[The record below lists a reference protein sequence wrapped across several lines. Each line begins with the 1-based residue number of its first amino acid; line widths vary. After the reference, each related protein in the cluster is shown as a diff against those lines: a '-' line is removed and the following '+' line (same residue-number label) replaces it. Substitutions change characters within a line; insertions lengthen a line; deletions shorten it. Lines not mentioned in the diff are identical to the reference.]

1 MELSPHLLF
10 HVDDRGSVL
19 QEQRPERDLDG
30 KILLWNE
37 GARRMYGYE
46 AEEVVGQTKLR
57 GSRGSDLTNSMA
69 SRNGSQALADGIRLG
84 FSTSSPVDSTPNP
97 VVTSLALAGFE
108 VAFPFEE
115 SFSRLRLGL
124 MA

>member
-10 HVDDRGSVL
+10 HVDDRGLVL

-57 GSRGSDLTNSMA
+57 GSRGSDLTRWLHETLEPRVLFGLWFNTFNLCS
-69 SRNGSQALADGIRLG
+69 ALGDK
-84 FSTSSPVDSTPNP
+84 
-97 VVTSLALAGFE
+97 
-108 VAFPFEE
+108 
-115 SFSRLRLGL
+115 
-124 MA
+124 